1 MKIIAKFYNM
11 NLAPAAQLVKVAEV
25 CRRDPPAE
33 SSSLAS
39 EIAFARQCSE
49 WLKQGVGYRVVTEAV
64 AEGEITTKNGLLYRE
79 GVQLSVYDADMVAQE
94 RGFVYAE
101 RLVRSLEL
109 GIKVGDVVTMGL
121 NDCFGSTYQAEVLNI
136 FKGGSLRV
144 KDVATGEARD
154 AHELNVRS
162 PKMKEIKSYGIC

>member
-33 SSSLAS
+33 SSLAS
-39 EIAFARQCSE
+39 EIAFARANSE
-49 WLKQGVGYRVVTEAV
+49 WLKRGVGYRVVTEAV
-64 AEGEITTKNGLLYRE
+64 TEGEITAKDGLLYRD
-79 GVQLSVYDADMVAQE
+79 GIQLNTYDADLAAQE

-109 GIKVGDVVTMGL
+109 GIKRGDVVTMGL

-144 KDVATGEARD
+144 KDVATGEVRD
-154 AHELNVRS
+154 SHELNVRS
-162 PKMKEIKSYGIC
+162 SKLKEIKYYGIS